1 MTQATD
7 NFDIDAMLDG
17 TLDDLADLPEFKPYP
32 AGTHAVVL
40 TIVDKTAAKN
50 RVNNHPGFEV
60 KMKAVE
66 TLELANSDETPLVA
80 GAETSV
86 LYLLDNPIGQGSF
99 KKLLASA
106 AEHFGAKSNR
116 ELMADSEGA
125 EALVTTGHRKDNND
139 KDKKY
144 TTLEKLMII

>member
-1 MTQATD
+1 MAQD
-7 NFDIDAMLDG
+7 NFDIDALLDG
-17 TLDDLADLPEFKPYP
+17 TLDDLADMPEFKPFP
-32 AGTHAVVL
+32 VGTHAVVL
-40 TIVDKTAAKN
+40 TIVDKTAPKD

-66 TLELANSDETPLVA
+66 TLELANPDDTPLVA

-116 ELMADSEGA
+116 ELIADLQGA
-125 EALVTTGHRKDNND
+125 TVAVVTRQRQNREKTQT
-139 KDKKY
+139 Y
-144 TTLEKLMII
+144 TDIVEMKVA

>member
-1 MTQATD
+1 MASQD

-17 TLDDLADLPEFKPYP
+17 TLDDLADLPEFKPFP
-32 AGTHAVVL
+32 VGTHAVVL
-40 TIVDKTAAKN
+40 TIVDKTAAKD

-66 TLELANSDETPLVA
+66 TLELANSDDTPLVA

-116 ELMADSEGA
+116 ELIADLNGA
-125 EALVTTGHRKDNND
+125 TVAVVTRQRQNKEKTQT
-139 KDKKY
+139 Y
-144 TTLEKLMII
+144 TDIVEMKVA

>member
-1 MTQATD
+1 MAQD

-17 TLDDLADLPEFKPYP
+17 TLDDLADLPEFKPFP
-32 AGTHAVVL
+32 VGTHAVVL
-40 TIVDKTAAKN
+40 TIVDKTAPKD

-66 TLELANSDETPLVA
+66 TLELANSDDTPLAA

-116 ELMADSEGA
+116 ELIADLQGA
-125 EALVTTGHRKDNND
+125 TVAVVTRQRQNKEKTQT
-139 KDKKY
+139 Y
-144 TTLEKLMII
+144 TDIVEMKVA

>member
-1 MTQATD
+1 MAQD

-32 AGTHAVVL
+32 AGTHAVIL
-40 TIVDKTAAKN
+40 TIVDKTAAKS

-66 TLELANSDETPLVA
+66 TLELANPDDTPLVA

-116 ELMADSEGA
+116 ELIADLQGA
-125 EALVTTGHRKDNND
+125 TVAVVTRQRQNKEKTQT
-139 KDKKY
+139 Y
-144 TTLEKLMII
+144 TDIVEMKVA

>member
-32 AGTHAVVL
+32 AGTHAVIL

-116 ELMADSEGA
+116 ELIADLQGA
-125 EALVTTGHRKDNND
+125 TVAVVTRVRDN
-139 KDKKY
+139 KDKTQKY
-144 TTLEKLMII
+144 TDIVEMKVA

>member
-1 MTQATD
+1 MAQD

-17 TLDDLADLPEFKPYP
+17 TLDDLADLPEFKPFP
-32 AGTHAVVL
+32 VGTHAVVL
-40 TIVDKTAAKN
+40 TIVDKTAAKD

-66 TLELANSDETPLVA
+66 TLELANSDDTPLVA

-116 ELMADSEGA
+116 ELIADLQGA
-125 EALVTTGHRKDNND
+125 TVAVVTRQRQNKEKTQT
-139 KDKKY
+139 Y
-144 TTLEKLMII
+144 TDIVEMKVA

>member
-1 MTQATD
+1 MAQD

-17 TLDDLADLPEFKPYP
+17 TLDDLADLPEFKPFP
-32 AGTHAVVL
+32 VGTHAVVL
-40 TIVDKTAAKN
+40 TIVDKTAPKD

-66 TLELANSDETPLVA
+66 TLELANSDDTPLVA

-116 ELMADSEGA
+116 ELIADLQGA
-125 EALVTTGHRKDNND
+125 TVVVVTRTRHNKQ
-139 KDKKY
+139 KTPTY
-144 TTLEKLMII
+144 TDIVEMTVA

>member
-1 MTQATD
+1 MAQD

-17 TLDDLADLPEFKPYP
+17 TLDDLADLPEFKPFP
-32 AGTHAVVL
+32 VGTHAVVL
-40 TIVDKTAAKN
+40 TIVDKTAPKD

-66 TLELANSDETPLVA
+66 TLELANSDDTPLVA

-116 ELMADSEGA
+116 ELIADLQGA
-125 EALVTTGHRKDNND
+125 TVAVVTRQRQNKEKTQT
-139 KDKKY
+139 Y
-144 TTLEKLMII
+144 TDIVEMKVA

>member
-1 MTQATD
+1 MAQD
-7 NFDIDAMLDG
+7 NFDVDAMLDG
-17 TLDDLADLPEFKPYP
+17 TLDDLSDLPEFKPYP

-40 TIVDKTAAKN
+40 TIVDKTAPKN

-66 TLELANSDETPLVA
+66 TLELASSDDQPLAA

-106 AEHFGAKSNR
+106 AEHFGAKTNR
-116 ELMADSEGA
+116 ELIADLQGA
-125 EALVTTGHRKDNND
+125 TVAVVTRQRQN
-139 KDKKY
+139 KDKTQTY
-144 TTLEKLMII
+144 TDIVEMKVA

>member
-1 MTQATD
+1 MAQD

-32 AGTHAVVL
+32 VGTHAVVL
-40 TIVDKTAAKN
+40 TIVDKTAPKD

-66 TLELANSDETPLVA
+66 TLELANSDDTPLVA

-86 LYLLDNPIGQGSF
+86 LYVLDNPIGQGSF

-116 ELMADSEGA
+116 ELIADLQGA
-125 EALVTTGHRKDNND
+125 TVAVVTRQRQNKEKTQT
-139 KDKKY
+139 Y
-144 TTLEKLMII
+144 TDIVEMKVA

>member
-1 MTQATD
+1 MAQD

-32 AGTHAVVL
+32 VGTHAVVL
-40 TIVDKTAAKN
+40 TIVDKTAPKD

-66 TLELANSDETPLVA
+66 TLELANSDDTPLVA

-116 ELMADSEGA
+116 ELIADLNGA
-125 EALVTTGHRKDNND
+125 TVAVVTRQRQNKEKTQT
-139 KDKKY
+139 Y
-144 TTLEKLMII
+144 TDIVEMKVA

>member
-1 MTQATD
+1 MAQD

-17 TLDDLADLPEFKPYP
+17 TLDDLADLPEFKPFP
-32 AGTHAVVL
+32 VGTHAVVL
-40 TIVDKTAAKN
+40 TIVDKTAPKD

-66 TLELANSDETPLVA
+66 TLELANSDDTPLAA

-116 ELMADSEGA
+116 ELIADLNGA
-125 EALVTTGHRKDNND
+125 TVAVVTRQRQNKEKTQT
-139 KDKKY
+139 Y
-144 TTLEKLMII
+144 TDIVEMKVA

>member
-1 MTQATD
+1 MTQAQD

-32 AGTHAVVL
+32 AGTHAVIL

-66 TLELANSDETPLVA
+66 TLELANSEDTPLVA

-116 ELMADSEGA
+116 ELIADLQGA
-125 EALVTTGHRKDNND
+125 TVAVVTRTRQN
-139 KDKKY
+139 KDKTQTY
-144 TTLEKLMII
+144 TDIVEMKVA

>member
-66 TLELANSDETPLVA
+66 TLELADSNDVPLA
-80 GAETSV
+80 PGAETSV
-86 LYLLDNPIGQGSF
+86 LYLLDNPIGQGTF

-116 ELMADSEGA
+116 ELIADLQGA
-125 EALVTTGHRKDNND
+125 TVAVVTRQRQN
-139 KDKKY
+139 KDKTQMY
-144 TTLEKLMII
+144 TDIVEMKVA

>member
-1 MTQATD
+1 MAQD

-17 TLDDLADLPEFKPYP
+17 TLDDLADLPEFKPFP
-32 AGTHAVVL
+32 VGTHAVVL
-40 TIVDKTAAKN
+40 TIVDKTAPKD

-66 TLELANSDETPLVA
+66 TLELANPDDTPLVA

-116 ELMADSEGA
+116 ELIADLQGA
-125 EALVTTGHRKDNND
+125 TVAVVTRQRQNKEKTQT
-139 KDKKY
+139 Y
-144 TTLEKLMII
+144 TDIVEMKVA

>member
-1 MTQATD
+1 MAQD

-17 TLDDLADLPEFKPYP
+17 TLDDLADLPEFKPFP
-32 AGTHAVVL
+32 VGTHAVVL
-40 TIVDKTAAKN
+40 TIVDKTAAKD

-66 TLELANSDETPLVA
+66 TLELANSDDTPLVA

-106 AEHFGAKSNR
+106 AEHFGSKSNR
-116 ELMADSEGA
+116 ELIADLQGA
-125 EALVTTGHRKDNND
+125 TVAVVTRQRQNKEKTQT
-139 KDKKY
+139 Y
-144 TTLEKLMII
+144 TDIVEMKVA

>member
-1 MTQATD
+1 MAQD

-17 TLDDLADLPEFKPYP
+17 TLDDLADLPEFKPFP
-32 AGTHAVVL
+32 VGTHAVVL
-40 TIVDKTAAKN
+40 TIVDKTAAKD

-66 TLELANSDETPLVA
+66 TLELANSDDTPLVA

-116 ELMADSEGA
+116 ELIADLNGA
-125 EALVTTGHRKDNND
+125 TVAVVTRQRQNKEKTQT
-139 KDKKY
+139 Y
-144 TTLEKLMII
+144 TDIVEMKVA

>member
-1 MTQATD
+1 MAQD

-17 TLDDLADLPEFKPYP
+17 TLDDLADLPEFKPFP
-32 AGTHAVVL
+32 VGTHAVVL
-40 TIVDKTAAKN
+40 TIVDKTAPKD

-66 TLELANSDETPLVA
+66 TLELANSDDTPLTA

-116 ELMADSEGA
+116 ELIADLNGA
-125 EALVTTGHRKDNND
+125 TVAVVTRQRQNKEKTQT
-139 KDKKY
+139 Y
-144 TTLEKLMII
+144 TDIVEMKVA

>member
-1 MTQATD
+1 MAQD

-17 TLDDLADLPEFKPYP
+17 TLDDLADLPEFKPFP
-32 AGTHAVVL
+32 VGTHAVVL
-40 TIVDKTAAKN
+40 TIVDKTAPKD

-66 TLELANSDETPLVA
+66 TLELANSDDTPLVA

-116 ELMADSEGA
+116 ELIADLQGA
-125 EALVTTGHRKDNND
+125 TVVVVTRTRQNKE
-139 KDKKY
+139 KTQTY
-144 TTLEKLMII
+144 TDIVEMKVA